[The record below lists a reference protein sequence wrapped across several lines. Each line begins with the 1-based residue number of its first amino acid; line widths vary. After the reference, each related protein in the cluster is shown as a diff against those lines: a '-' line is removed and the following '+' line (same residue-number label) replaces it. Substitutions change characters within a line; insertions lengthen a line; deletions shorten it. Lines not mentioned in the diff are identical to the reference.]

1 MLTRTFRRHA
11 WAEPVLGT
19 CLLAVM
25 ALLLAW
31 AAERLPSFSSEVFGY
46 DWRVISDPVRGG
58 RWPDYGATDAFNPPW
73 TMIGLMPLAALPL
86 RAGWAVLA
94 TLSLTVFFA
103 SGLVLARALGRSA
116 RTAHGLGLL
125 AVFSFWSLRNLADGN
140 LEALIVGG
148 TLLAG
153 YALHKCNP
161 WGLGA
166 ALLLLTSK
174 YQAALFVVPA
184 LVIYVAR
191 HWPRQKS
198 LLALGVAAAG
208 VVPSLL
214 AFGADWLAMV
224 APGGTLSTSVDRI
237 GSNISLT
244 ALTVV
249 PGVTG
254 AMRWLLAAAVA
265 VISAWVF
272 WPAMKTPGSPAT
284 WALAGGGLLAASLLV
299 VPYTGLLSLAALT
312 AVAIVP
318 VALRCWPLGVG
329 LIVWANAPWLTAF
342 APGSTGQFE
351 WSEPFQLGLVIAT
364 WAAACWLFRREV
376 RA

>member
-1 MLTRTFRRHA
+1 MLTRTLRQHA
-11 WAEPVLGT
+11 WAEPVAGAL
-19 CLLAVM
+19 LLAAM
-25 ALLLAW
+25 ALLLAL
-31 AAERLPSFSSEVFGY
+31 AAERLPAFASEVFGY

-103 SGLVLARALGRSA
+103 SGLVLARGMGRSPRA
-116 RTAHGLGLL
+116 SLGLGLL
-125 AVFSFWSLRNLADGN
+125 AVLSFWSLRNLADGN
-140 LEALIVGG
+140 LEALTVAGL
-148 TLLAG
+148 LLAG
-153 YALHKCNP
+153 YALRKGSP
-161 WGLGA
+161 WALAG
-166 ALLLLTSK
+166 ALLLLTGK

-184 LVIYVAR
+184 LVAHIAR
-191 HWPRQKS
+191 HWPRQRV
-198 LLALGVAAAG
+198 LMALGIAAA
-208 VVPSLL
+208 VIAPSLL
-214 AFGADWLAMV
+214 AFGADWLATV
-224 APGGTLSTSVDRI
+224 APGGTLSTSVNRI

-244 ALTVV
+244 ALSVV
-249 PGVTG
+249 PVLAGGV
-254 AMRWLLAAAVA
+254 RWLLAAVVA
-265 VISAWVF
+265 ATSVWVF
-272 WPAMKTPGSPAT
+272 WPAVRDPGTPTP

-318 VALRCWPLGVG
+318 ILLRSWPLGVV
-329 LIVWANAPWLTAF
+329 LVVWANAPWLTAF

-351 WSEPFQLGLVIAT
+351 WSEPFQMGLVIAT